1 MSLIELIIYDGKFY
15 PQIFSL
21 FRCRKIETKQTAV
34 LQNKKSYETQEKSC
48 TPE

>member
-34 LQNKKSYETQEKSC
+34 LQNKKPYVLFQRTHH
-48 TPE
+48 PL